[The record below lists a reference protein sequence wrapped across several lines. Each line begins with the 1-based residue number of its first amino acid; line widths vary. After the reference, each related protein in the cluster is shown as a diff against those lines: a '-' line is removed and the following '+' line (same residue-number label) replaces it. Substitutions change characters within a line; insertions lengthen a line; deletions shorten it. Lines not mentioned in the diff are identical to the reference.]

1 MRPATTA
8 SNGKNQNK
16 GHLVNLK
23 IAFAASAVLWSG
35 LGATGAVQAA
45 GPDDNYVGVMGLVH
59 IADKRLHLNNG
70 YGGRGYF
77 GWAAMPGTL
86 NLEFNVV
93 GYESNPNHKEYVHM
107 GQVGGGV
114 DLVFPFM
121 QDASIK
127 PFWILGGGLLFSDGG
142 GYGESENSYA
152 NFGLG
157 GTWELSKSLSMRLES
172 RGIALFP
179 DSNNKGVEDYPEGMY
194 TDVVIGLGLQ
204 YFFVTEDVPPPA
216 PQPVQVVAPPEA
228 PPPCQDADGDGV
240 CDEQDQCPDTMVGVT
255 VNEQG
260 CPLDADGD
268 GVPDHLDKCPDTP
281 KGLKVDPDGCV
292 GESQTIVL
300 QNVNFE
306 FDKDRLTPEAEDV
319 LRGVA
324 KGLLSQKDLRVELA
338 GHTDSK
344 GSDSYNQKL
353 SDRRAASVSRFLIAE
368 GVPASQFVSKGYG
381 ESQPI
386 DTNETD
392 EGRARNRR
400 VEFKV
405 LK

>member
-1 MRPATTA
+1 M
-8 SNGKNQNK
+8 K
-16 GHLVNLK
+16 LK
-23 IAFAASAVLWSG
+23 IAFAAAAVLWG
-35 LGATGAVQAA
+35 ALGATSAVQAA
-45 GPDDNYVGVMGLVH
+45 EPDDHYAGVMGLVH

-77 GWAAMPGTL
+77 GWAAIPGTM
-86 NLEFNVV
+86 NLEFNLV
-93 GYESNPNHKEYVHM
+93 GYDSNPNHKEYVHM
-107 GQVGGGV
+107 GQYGGGL
-114 DLVFPFM
+114 DLTFPFL
-121 QDASIK
+121 QDTAFK
-127 PFWILGGGLLFSDGG
+127 PFWILGGGLIWSDGG

-157 GTWELSKSLSMRLES
+157 GTYELSRRWSVRLES

-204 YFFVTEDVPPPA
+204 YFFVEELPPA
-216 PQPVQVVAPPEA
+216 PARETVKVVEVPGAL
-228 PPPCQDADGDGV
+228 PPPCQDSDGDGV
-240 CDEQDQCPDTMVGVT
+240 CDERDQCPDTPVGVA
-255 VNEQG
+255 VDARG
-260 CPLDADGD
+260 CPFDTDGD
-268 GVPDHLDKCPDTP
+268 GVPDYLDKCPSTP
-281 KGLKVDPDGCV
+281 KGLKVDADGCV
-292 GESQTIVL
+292 SQAQTIIL

-306 FDKDRLTPEAEDV
+306 FDKDRLTPEAEEV
-319 LRGVA
+319 LRSGVA
-324 KGLLSQKDLRVELA
+324 PGLLAQSDLRVELG

-344 GSDSYNQKL
+344 GSNSYNQNL
-353 SDRRAASVSRFLIAE
+353 SDRRAASVRRFLIAQ
-368 GVPASQFVSKGYG
+368 GVPAAQLQSKGYG
-381 ESQPI
+381 ETQPI